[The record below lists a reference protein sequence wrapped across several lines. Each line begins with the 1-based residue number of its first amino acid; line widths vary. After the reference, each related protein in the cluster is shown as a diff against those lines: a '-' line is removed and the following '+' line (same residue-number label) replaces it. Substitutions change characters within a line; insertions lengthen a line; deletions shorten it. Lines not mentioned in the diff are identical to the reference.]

1 MGKPEEMMAFFT
13 IFFSSFLIALS
24 GAMMPGPL
32 LTAVIGEAS
41 RRGFPAGPLIIIGHG
56 ILELVLVAAILLGLA
71 PYLQQQGVFVSIAL
85 AGAVILLWMAFSMF
99 RSLPTLSL
107 SLETGAP
114 QHSNLIFTGIILS
127 AVNPYWVIWWA
138 TIGLGYI
145 LHSGQFGIAGII
157 FFFAGHILADFFWY
171 STVSGA
177 VAGGKRFLSDR
188 LYRGI
193 IGVCAVLLV
202 VFAGYFF
209 YSGLQ
214 RLLIS

>member
-1 MGKPEEMMAFFT
+1 MTAFFT

-32 LTAVIGEAS
+32 LTAVIGETS

-56 ILELVLVAAILLGLA
+56 ILELVLVGAILLGLA
-71 PYLQQQGVFVSIAL
+71 PHLQQQGVFVSIAL
-85 AGAVILLWMAFSMF
+85 AGAVILLWMAFTMF

-107 SLETGAP
+107 SHQIGAP
-114 QHSNLIFTGIILS
+114 PQGNLIFMGIILS

-145 LHSGQFGIAGII
+145 LYCQRFGTVGII

-171 STVSGA
+171 AA
-177 VAGGKRFLSDR
+177 VAGAIAGGRRFLSDH
-188 LYRGI
+188 LYRTI
-193 IGVCAVLLV
+193 IGVCALLLV
-202 VFAGYFF
+202 IFAGYFF
-209 YSGLQ
+209 YAGLQ
-214 RLLIS
+214 KLLT

>member
-1 MGKPEEMMAFFT
+1 MRKPEKIMAFFT

-32 LTAVIGEAS
+32 LTTVIGEAS
-41 RRGFPAGPLIIIGHG
+41 RRGFPAGPLLIVGHG
-56 ILELVLVAAILLGLA
+56 ILELVLVAALLLGLA

-107 SLETGAP
+107 SREIGAP
-114 QHSNLIFTGIILS
+114 RRSNLIFTGIVLS

-138 TIGLGYI
+138 TIGFGYI
-145 LHSGQFGIAGII
+145 LHCRRFGMAGIV
-157 FFFAGHILADFFWY
+157 FFFAGHLLADFFWY
-171 STVSGA
+171 SAVSGA
-177 VAGGKRFLSDR
+177 VAGGRRFLSDR
-188 LYRGI
+188 LYRRI

-209 YSGLQ
+209 YAGLQ
-214 RLLIS
+214 RLIP